1 MQTRASVCCLGMED
15 VFGNVV
21 DEEGCWWWRLLFSAA
36 STTPASLPS
45 RDHYR
50 ARLDLFYT
58 LRLREGAATHL
69 GAFGMV
75 GTRSS

>member
-1 MQTRASVCCLGMED
+1 MQARASVCCLGMAD
-15 VFGNVV
+15 VSGDVV
-21 DEEGCWWWRLLFSAA
+21 AEEGWWWWSCCLALQA
-36 STTPASLPS
+36 TTPASLPS

>member
-1 MQTRASVCCLGMED
+1 MQTRASVCCLGMVD

-50 ARLDLFYT
+50 ALDLFYT